1 MKTLGGSTT
10 INGITVRST
19 VVVVVVVVVVVLVI
33 VVVVAVVVVV
43 VVVVVVIVIVCYCYD
58 TIITIVI
65 RLFAQLSLLLYCNS
79 LIDYHH

>member
-19 VVVVVVVVVVVLVI
+19 VVVVVVVVI
-33 VVVVAVVVVV
+33 VVVVAV

-65 RLFAQLSLLLYCNS
+65 RLFTQLSLLLYCNS